1 MISVRSSRTT
11 YLCLKD
17 DSYTGFYTDLSREE
31 QSTTHLTVLCSI
43 SFPQIN
49 SNKVVKATHPFFI
62 TICAASDSGGMEVF
76 MFKKILVPTDASD
89 YSKRSLE
96 IALELARKFQ
106 AEVEVFHVTYT
117 PQDYWGYTVSYGA
130 TVNQEDLN
138 KNGQL
143 ALDLT
148 VTGLNTDGVVLNK
161 VLEAGHPVT
170 KILEEIE
177 KMKIDLVVMGSHGY
191 GVVAGSVFGSV
202 SQRILQKAPCPVLI
216 AK

>member
-1 MISVRSSRTT
+1 
-11 YLCLKD
+11 
-17 DSYTGFYTDLSREE
+17 
-31 QSTTHLTVLCSI
+31 
-43 SFPQIN
+43 
-49 SNKVVKATHPFFI
+49 
-62 TICAASDSGGMEVF
+62 

-117 PQDYWGYTVSYGA
+117 PQDYWGYTVTYGA
-130 TVNQEDLN
+130 TVAQEDLN

-148 VTGLNTDGVVLNK
+148 VAGINTDGVVLAK
-161 VLEAGHPVT
+161 VLEAGHPVS